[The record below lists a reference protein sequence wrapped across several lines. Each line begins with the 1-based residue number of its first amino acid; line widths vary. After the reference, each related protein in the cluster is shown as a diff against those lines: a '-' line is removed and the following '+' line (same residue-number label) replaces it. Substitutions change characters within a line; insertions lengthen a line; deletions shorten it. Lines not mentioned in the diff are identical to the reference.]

1 MRRFF
6 LSFFWLS
13 IFGIIFFY
21 SSFSFSQNSITPN
34 GKVVPFDNS
43 TSGATRSNFGGVRIG
58 GHFGGTPNGL
68 ILNNLVI
75 GSDKFKNLSITN
87 SKIADSLRISNGGT
101 GKNSFVSGQYLVG
114 TGSQITQTS
123 TIPIAAVSGIMKS
136 LNAVSSTIAGDL
148 TVTLNSLT
156 KGTLAERDALT
167 SPSLGSLFVIDGDPS
182 PANNGNLF
190 SYGGSNWSEI
200 DFSSPSFSSRY
211 LSLTGG
217 TLQGNLIIP
226 VSNTITINSA
236 TLQSTSVVNKGFVD
250 TAFNSIP
257 LATRNR
263 AGFVSTDD
271 LSKLNNLPTSFNT
284 ALLSSRLAYWDGI
297 ESPTLRSYPIPNS
310 GYTVSASSPTWLN
323 LTKEYKLND
332 DITFV
337 NGYLSYNFTHLPFM
351 KIKFKMK
358 AVSTGINRAYRNTGN
373 GIFLYCFADAIPLT
387 EFGNLIATDPTTSS
401 PLISKGYTI
410 CFSEYARRI
419 EIRWGGSNNSA
430 LWDTTQI
437 VGGYQNTDSNPG
449 TTNASSSPANLP
461 TSYNSINGIDI
472 ADGNWHDVKIYFIGR
487 RIIVYWDNTLMLNT
501 VDKVFNRDLTGT
513 NFGFVARTG
522 AAKAS
527 HFIKGFTVDN
537 YIDEVGINEF

>member
-1 MRRFF
+1 MRRIF

-13 IFGIIFFY
+13 KIGIIFFY
-21 SSFSFSQNSITPN
+21 SSFSFAQNAITPN

-43 TSGATRSNFGGVRIG
+43 TSGATRTNFGGVRIG
-58 GHFGGTPNGL
+58 GHFGGTQNGL

-75 GSDKFKNLSITN
+75 GTDQFRNLSITN

-136 LNAVSSTIAGDL
+136 LNAVSSTTAGDL

-200 DFSSPSFSSRY
+200 DFSSPSFASRY

-217 TLQGNLIIP
+217 TLQGNLTLA
-226 VSNTITINSA
+226 VSNTITVNTA

-250 TAFNSIP
+250 TAFSSIP

-271 LSKLNNLPTSFNT
+271 FSKLSNLPTSFNT
-284 ALLSSRLAYWDGI
+284 ALLSSRLAYWDGSA
-297 ESPTLRSYPIPNS
+297 SPLLRSYPVPVAGFSNS
-310 GYTVSASSPTWLN
+310 ASTPVWLDATQGYRLNSDIVGVSA
-323 LTKEYKLND
+323 
-332 DITFV
+332 
-337 NGYLSYNFTHLPFM
+337 YLAYNFTHLPFM
-351 KIKFKMK
+351 RIQFKMRS
-358 AVSTGINRAYRNTGN
+358 VSSFQRRAYQQTGN
-373 GIFLYCFADAIPLT
+373 GLYLFCFTDAIPTT
-387 EFGNLIATDPTTSS
+387 EFGQINTNQLEPT
-401 PLISKGYTI
+401 ISKGYTVM
-410 CFSEYARRI
+410 FSSYARRI
-419 EIRWGGSNNSA
+419 EIRWGGSSNSSF
-430 LWDTTQI
+430 WDTGQI

-449 TTNASSSPANLP
+449 STNASSSPANLP
-461 TSYNSINGIDI
+461 TSNGSLAGIDV
-472 ADGNWHDVKIYFIGR
+472 ADGNWHDVKIYIIGR
-487 RIIVYWDNTLMLNT
+487 RIVVFWDGELMLNT
-501 VDKVFNRDLTGT
+501 VDKVLGRDLTGT
-513 NFGFVARTG
+513 YFGFGARTG
-522 AAKAS
+522 AARAA

-537 YIDEVGINEF
+537 YIDGADVVEF